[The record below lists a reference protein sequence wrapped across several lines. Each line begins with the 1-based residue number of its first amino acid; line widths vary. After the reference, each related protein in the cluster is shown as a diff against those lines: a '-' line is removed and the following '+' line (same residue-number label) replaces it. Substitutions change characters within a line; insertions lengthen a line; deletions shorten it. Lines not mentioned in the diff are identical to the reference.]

1 MTESG
6 QKCQTMFSRTT
17 GSSEAKSHQTFPQT
31 FPNCGTYFFKHLSD
45 GEDDE
50 LNEGGSKVEE
60 LESDANCNNNDV
72 IKSDENCNNSLS
84 LPALPD
90 EAFDEVSYLLIF
102 INLKVSNAIYKDK
115 KMD

>member
-1 MTESG
+1 MIESG

-31 FPNCGTYFFKHLSD
+31 FPNCGTYFFKHISD

-50 LNEGGSKVEE
+50 IKVEE
-60 LESDANCNNNDV
+60 RESDSNCNNNDVMGSDSNCNNNVV

-84 LPALPD
+84 LPPLPD
-90 EAFDEVSYLLIF
+90 EAFDEV
-102 INLKVSNAIYKDK
+102 NLPKVIHKY
-115 KMD
+115 